1 MVLNSARPKV
11 ATSGSDPK
19 RTSPYK
25 FYQFWLNASDT
36 DAETYIKIFSLK
48 DRTTLESLISN
59 MQQNRTCANCKR
71 HLAEEVTARVHSE
84 EDLEKAIA
92 ASDILFGK
100 STSES
105 LRKLDNDTFL
115 DVFEGVPQFHIAR
128 SVLESG
134 ADLPSL
140 LCEHSNVLPSKGE
153 LRRPCRKNPCSS
165 TKRRSKM
172 RI

>member
-1 MVLNSARPKV
+1 MYQPDQKADGTKFGKTEGGNIWL
-11 ATSGSDPK
+11 DPK

-25 FYQFWLNASDT
+25 FYQFWLNASDA

-48 DRTTLESLISN
+48 DRTTLESLISEHAAEPHLRKL
-59 MQQNRTCANCKR
+59 QKA
-71 HLAEEVTARVHSE
+71 LAEEVTARVHSE

-115 DVFEGVPQFHIAR
+115 DVFEGAYQFHIAR

-134 ADLPSL
+134 ADL
-140 LCEHSNVLPSKGE
+140 LP
-153 LRRPCRKNPCSS
+153 LV
-165 TKRRSKM
+165 
-172 RI
+172 